1 MAALPVL
8 TSLTYVGAGL
18 MAWTRRPHNRMGP
31 LPCAGGLAWI
41 GWGLRAADV
50 PFLAAVGL
58 LCEAV
63 PFAVLVH
70 LLLAFPSGR
79 LGDRPERLVV
89 AAGYLSVPLV
99 HAPTELLGASR
110 DDGILVLDVVDD
122 PGVADVAL
130 AIQAV
135 ANGAL
140 LLAAAVL
147 VVRRLRA
154 ADPAWRRLAAP
165 LNLCGLL
172 ALAVIALLDVLDGAG
187 FTAVG
192 GWPVDLLNALGI
204 VVVVLL
210 PLAFLAGTLMG
221 GFARSGELVRL
232 GDAPVGPAQLGAA
245 VAYAL
250 GDPSA
255 EIIYWLSD
263 ERRYVDASGAAVD
276 PDPSRAWR
284 R

>member
-1 MAALPVL
+1 
-8 TSLTYVGAGL
+8 
-18 MAWTRRPHNRMGP
+18 MGP

-147 VVRRLRA
+147 VV
-154 ADPAWRRLAAP
+154 
-165 LNLCGLL
+165 
-172 ALAVIALLDVLDGAG
+172 
-187 FTAVG
+187 G
-192 GWPVDLLNALGI
+192 GCEP
-204 VVVVLL
+204 
-210 PLAFLAGTLMG
+210 PT
-221 GFARSGELVRL
+221 RL
-232 GDAPVGPAQLGAA
+232 GGAWPRPST
-245 VAYAL
+245 YA
-250 GDPSA
+250 GS
-255 EIIYWLSD
+255 W
-263 ERRYVDASGAAVD
+263 R
-276 PDPSRAWR
+276 SR
-284 R
+284 

>member
-1 MAALPVL
+1 
-8 TSLTYVGAGL
+8 
-18 MAWTRRPHNRMGP
+18 
-31 LPCAGGLAWI
+31 
-41 GWGLRAADV
+41 V
-50 PFLAAVGL
+50 PF
-58 LCEAV
+58 
-63 PFAVLVH
+63 PVLVH

-89 AAGYLSVPLV
+89 AAGYLLVPFV

-130 AIQAV
+130 AIQTA

-204 VVVVLL
+204 AVVVLL

-221 GFARSGELVRL
+221 GFARSGELGELARRL
-232 GDAPVGPAQLGAA
+232 GDAPVGPAQLGAV
-245 VAYAL
+245 VADAL

-276 PDPSRAWR
+276 PDPSRALEEVTHGGR
-284 R
+284 RVGAIVYDRVLLGGEARGQHLRDARAPARGRGPPPSAGRHPLPEPVAH